1 MNTPD
6 SNETA
11 PPEGPPGSGHDESG
25 TQTPNGMHQG
35 SAYLAHSKRRARRS
49 LLLWCAILTLL
60 LLPTTIISYFST
72 AYVEFSGADEPWT
85 YVLIKDGSLTFAYL
99 GNNGFNAIPGDADPT
114 DPYRL
119 WRTMYEFE
127 RTQQS
132 DSPEDTL
139 GMLQEFLIG
148 ETPHSKRRSDGQNQK
163 DRGSSSQKEKLAR
176 REARRQARLYGL
188 RSRFAPLF
196 DDAAKKK
203 STLGFY
209 AMTHSQSATD
219 AILRVPLWAGAL
231 PALGAWLFLSFMRN
245 RAASRLRKGLCAICG
260 YSLQGNVSGICP
272 ECGEQYA
279 LP

>member
-6 SNETA
+6 SNEVA
-11 PPEGPPGSGHDESG
+11 PPEGPPGSGHDETGARTSDG
-25 TQTPNGMHQG
+25 LHQNT
-35 SAYLAHSKRRARRS
+35 AYLARSKRRARRS
-49 LLLWCAILTLL
+49 LFIWCAILTLL

-72 AYVEFSGADEPWT
+72 AYFEFSGAEAPWT

-99 GNNGFNAIPGDADPT
+99 GNEGFGAIPGGVDQT
-114 DPYRL
+114 DPYWL

-127 RTQQS
+127 KTKQS
-132 DSPEDTL
+132 DSTDDQL
-139 GMLQEFLIG
+139 GILQELLIG
-148 ETPHSKRRSDGQNQK
+148 ETPRSKSRSDRQNQK
-163 DRGSSSQKEKLAR
+163 ERGSSSREEKMAR
-176 REARRQARLYGL
+176 REAQRQARLYGL

-209 AMTHSQSATD
+209 AMTHSRTATD
-219 AILRVPLWAGAL
+219 AIIRVPLWVGAL
-231 PALGAWLFLSFMRN
+231 PALGVWLFLSFMRN